1 MERQKRIWQQIRRS
15 IDLGSFYVFLL
26 SGREICL
33 DNDDI
38 FYLLCFIQPSP
49 MDEFLRLQRNPTRDH
64 VLRVQIIF
72 PDPVQN
78 K

>member
-1 MERQKRIWQQIRRS
+1 MERQNRIWQQIRRR
-15 IDLGSFYVFLL
+15 IDLGSLYVFLL

-38 FYLLCFIQPSP
+38 FYRLCFIQPSP

-64 VLRVQIIF
+64 VLRVRIIF
-72 PDPVQN
+72 PDLVQN